1 MMKRITAALLAAALF
16 LTLTGCADASERQ
29 SRKTALRILRGDN
42 LGYHLSTGTAVE
54 NQEVYNDGTIVIQLG
69 GISGTPDDPQLVL
82 AVKNGSRKEITF
94 TAQRCFINGW
104 QTDCWSDVYEIAGH
118 STITATVSISSD
130 LELARISDIRDIQ
143 LDFDLYD
150 KDYNSIGTG
159 SASFQTNAESAEDSY
174 TPSGTVLLD
183 DGDYK
188 VVAWL
193 VRSGYD
199 NSTRVCTYA
208 ENNTNRA
215 VNVTNSKARL
225 NGEPVEYWFFQ
236 DINAGA
242 RRISSDSLYDSDSYE
257 SIELTDSDTLTY
269 TLQISDSDSN
279 VQLLTQEVTLT
290 LADLQ

>member
-29 SRKTALRILRGDN
+29 SRKTALRILRGDD
-42 LGYHLSTGTAVE
+42 LGYQLSTGTAVE

-94 TAQRCFINGW
+94 TPQRCFINGW

-174 TPSGTVLLD
+174 T
-183 DGDYK
+183 
-188 VVAWL
+188 
-193 VRSGYD
+193 RS
-199 NSTRVCTYA
+199 
-208 ENNTNRA
+208 E
-215 VNVTNSKARL
+215 
-225 NGEPVEYWFFQ
+225 E
-236 DINAGA
+236 
-242 RRISSDSLYDSDSYE
+242 RR
-257 SIELTDSDTLTY
+257 
-269 TLQISDSDSN
+269 
-279 VQLLTQEVTLT
+279 
-290 LADLQ
+290 